1 MADDAGLA
9 RSDPDG
15 VFEAPSWSEE
25 QRLAA
30 LRAFAVLDT
39 PREQEFDDLVVMA
52 AQACGAPIS
61 VINLIE
67 DTRQWFK
74 AEVGLGVRETPL
86 DVSICARVLIQP
98 GLTVV
103 PDLRRDP
110 RFNCNPLVTGDLGLR
125 FYAGAVLETPDGL
138 PLGTLC
144 VLDHKPRPKG
154 LTREQ
159 AFALQALARQVM
171 TQLELRRALFQQ
183 RRAEQAA
190 QISEER
196 LRIALDAS
204 AFVGTW
210 DWDIPNDVLYADS
223 RFAQFYGVDP
233 ERAAAGAPITDFMT
247 VIHPDDY
254 ERVSA
259 DVARAI
265 ETGEP
270 YTCEYRL
277 LQPDGEVRWVLAR
290 GRAYR
295 DEAGRPLRFPGVTV
309 DVTERKQ
316 ATQRQKLLLRE
327 LNHRVKNLFAIA
339 TGMVALS
346 ARSASTPKEMAE
358 SLRGRLGALA
368 RANDLIRPG
377 LIGGDV
383 EAGEH
388 TTVDALIRTVLL
400 PYVDEERAQVRQCV
414 VLNGPAVPVG
424 GNAATSLALVLH
436 ETTTNSAKYGA
447 LSVPEGCIRVDWTV
461 REDDLYMRWEEVD
474 GPKVAEPPTLN
485 GFGTILVKRSVVGQL
500 QGTVEY
506 DWRQE
511 GLTMH
516 VMVPLAR
523 LHQ

>member
-1 MADDAGLA
+1 
-9 RSDPDG
+9 
-15 VFEAPSWSEE
+15 
-25 QRLAA
+25 
-30 LRAFAVLDT
+30 
-39 PREQEFDDLVVMA
+39 
-52 AQACGAPIS
+52 
-61 VINLIE
+61 
-67 DTRQWFK
+67 
-74 AEVGLGVRETPL
+74 
-86 DVSICARVLIQP
+86 
-98 GLTVV
+98 
-103 PDLRRDP
+103 
-110 RFNCNPLVTGDLGLR
+110 
-125 FYAGAVLETPDGL
+125 
-138 PLGTLC
+138 
-144 VLDHKPRPKG
+144 
-154 LTREQ
+154 
-159 AFALQALARQVM
+159 
-171 TQLELRRALFQQ
+171 
-183 RRAEQAA
+183 
-190 QISEER
+190 
-196 LRIALDAS
+196 
-204 AFVGTW
+204 
-210 DWDIPNDVLYADS
+210 
-223 RFAQFYGVDP
+223 
-233 ERAAAGAPITDFMT
+233 MT

-259 DVARAI
+259 DVTQAI

-388 TTVDALIRTVLL
+388 TTLDALIRTVLL
-400 PYVDEERAQVRQCV
+400 PYVDEERSQVRQCV

-461 REDDLYMRWEEVD
+461 REDDLYMRWEEIG